1 MWLNI
6 FILYFV
12 DKKRF
17 KMLTV
22 WHIQTQE
29 KNSVKFEPENP
40 TLWFRLQHQMCQIS
54 SHTFL
59 SSTDP
64 LRSSQLKFLLN
75 SVSTTS
81 RTLHNWQYS
90 LSLSLNYMIIS
101 VSLVLKKKKKTG
113 FPPYWYPTKIVSD
126 WIKTSFIFDFFSFF
140 FYLYWKNIW
149 NKMLES

>member
-29 KNSVKFEPENP
+29 KNSVKFEQENP

-90 LSLSLNYMIIS
+90 LSLNYMIIS
-101 VSLVLKKKKKTG
+101 VSLVLKKKKKNW
-113 FPPYWYPTKIVSD
+113 FPTLLISYKESVR
-126 WIKTSFIFDFFSFF
+126 
-140 FYLYWKNIW
+140 LNKN
-149 NKMLES
+149 

>member
-29 KNSVKFEPENP
+29 KNSVKFEQENP

-90 LSLSLNYMIIS
+90 LSLSLSQLYDYFGFLGFKEEEEKL
-101 VSLVLKKKKKTG
+101 VSH
-113 FPPYWYPTKIVSD
+113 PTDILQRKCQI
-126 WIKTSFIFDFFSFF
+126 
-140 FYLYWKNIW
+140 
-149 NKMLES
+149 E